1 MDLFS
6 KLKKKNH
13 TNEKGE
19 DLKDSEDT
27 QKIPASTKDDD
38 FCNSIDALVDSDA
51 EGADIFDDEDEDE
64 VASATHTGSIHSKT
78 SRTNDSVTAETNY
91 TEVIQNL
98 ATSPFLSPLAARGDL
113 STGSFDLDINLS
125 SRHSKQ
131 SISSKLSSKDSVVHG
146 LSERFDEL
154 SVKSDRHNKDDDIES
169 KTSQN
174 DDRGSDSAEDYSDDE
189 DEGQDGYKPG
199 GYHPV
204 KVGEVYNQRYVIIK
218 KLGWGH
224 FSTVWMV
231 KDRKALKSGNSA
243 PFYALKV
250 QKSAEHYTEAAVDE
264 VELLNCI
271 ATERKKAE
279 LKFANGASKEAAIA
293 VDRSRFVATLH
304 DSFFHSGPNGR
315 HMCMVFSML
324 GCNLL
329 TVIKAYNY
337 RGIPVDAVKVM
348 IRGVCKGLDFLH
360 RKCQVIHTDLKP
372 ENVLLQFPHQ
382 IGKDEDF
389 AFGVTALAMEYSHDS
404 ERNAISTSVE
414 DLEAALNVTTLT
426 PEERKKLKKRLK
438 RKRQKERK
446 QAFNSNDNS
455 DDEDEESVS
464 STIQDLADE
473 MSGNA
478 TYALSDKEFS
488 KANGKCT
495 EKEADL
501 NQSHSH
507 VKRRIERNRFLATN
521 FGPQR
526 LVAESDLTKIAKER
540 IFASKA
546 NSHELQTFFE
556 EAGESGIARISI
568 VLRQF
573 SSDGDLCNALN
584 YSLGGISFDRVGQE
598 REWPIKLSL
607 SASESMDLTSHSYI
621 KLSQSSPLDSADSQ
635 YFAELVNLI
644 GENFDI
650 NEESIASE
658 LPDSTTGELPG
669 AVEPSPFVILSLQC
683 PASST
688 MVGLSFLE
696 SRLPGVAFLTYMRDD
711 GVPNL
716 DKLVF
721 GHHNMK
727 VCDHPLAMRINDTL
741 SQPLCNKGSTIFGF
755 DMRLIPSLKASP
767 VFDDSGLSFALTA
780 ENEELLGMWG
790 VRNPLEQR
798 VQSFCGIDL
807 SSQLIN
813 LVGPE
818 GVRESRKL
826 SQDTDAGFQEGEK
839 KSPAAEI
846 QTAPS
851 SLDNS
856 TNSPTPSITHVPD
869 LKDVEMLTSCRA
881 VIVDLGNAC
890 WTYRHFS
897 EDIQTRQYR
906 APEVLIGS
914 KYDTS
919 ADIWSLGCMVFE
931 LLTGDLLFDPRAG
944 EDYDRDE
951 DHLAMFQ
958 ELLGQMPRR
967 LALDGKYSK
976 NFFDKKG
983 NLRHIKQLKFWP
995 MEDVLSEKYHFSRDE
1010 AVAIADFV
1018 RPLLDFDPKTRMT
1031 AEQALQSDWLQS
1043 IP

>member
-1 MDLFS
+1 
-6 KLKKKNH
+6 
-13 TNEKGE
+13 
-19 DLKDSEDT
+19 
-27 QKIPASTKDDD
+27 
-38 FCNSIDALVDSDA
+38 
-51 EGADIFDDEDEDE
+51 
-64 VASATHTGSIHSKT
+64 
-78 SRTNDSVTAETNY
+78 
-91 TEVIQNL
+91 
-98 ATSPFLSPLAARGDL
+98 
-113 STGSFDLDINLS
+113 
-125 SRHSKQ
+125 
-131 SISSKLSSKDSVVHG
+131 
-146 LSERFDEL
+146 
-154 SVKSDRHNKDDDIES
+154 
-169 KTSQN
+169 
-174 DDRGSDSAEDYSDDE
+174 
-189 DEGQDGYKPG
+189 
-199 GYHPV
+199 
-204 KVGEVYNQRYVIIK
+204 
-218 KLGWGH
+218 
-224 FSTVWMV
+224 MV
-231 KDRKALKSGNSA
+231 KDRKAMKSGNSA

-279 LKFANGASKEAAIA
+279 LKLANGASKEAAIT

-382 IGKDEDF
+382 IDKDEDF
-389 AFGVTALAMEYSHDS
+389 AFGVAALAMENSHNIES
-404 ERNAISTSVE
+404 HTVGTSVE
-414 DLEAALNVTTLT
+414 DLEAALNDTTLT

-446 QAFNSNDNS
+446 QAFNSNDDS
-455 DDEDEESVS
+455 DDDDDESVS
-464 STIQDLADE
+464 SFIQDLADE

-478 TYALSDKEFS
+478 SYATSDKELS
-488 KANGKCT
+488 NSIG
-495 EKEADL
+495 KEAEL
-501 NQSHSH
+501 ILSQNH
-507 VKRRIERNRFLATN
+507 VRRRIERNRFLATN

-526 LVAESDLTKIAKER
+526 LVESALTSIAKKR
-540 IFASKA
+540 IIASKA
-546 NSHELQTFFE
+546 DSQELQRFFE
-556 EAGESGIARISI
+556 EVGESEIARICI
-568 VLRQF
+568 ILRQF
-573 SSDGDLCNALN
+573 SSDEELFDALN
-584 YSLGGISFDRVGQE
+584 CSLGGVSFDGVGQE

-607 SASESMDLTSHSYI
+607 CAPESTDSSSHTYI
-621 KLSQSSPLDSADSQ
+621 KLTQSSPLDVAESQ
-635 YFAELVNLI
+635 YFTELVHLL
-644 GENFDI
+644 GENFNI
-650 NEESIASE
+650 NEESNASE
-658 LPDSTTGELPG
+658 LPDNTTEALSG
-669 AVEPSPFVILSLQC
+669 AFEAFPFAILSLQC

-696 SRLPGVAFLTYMRDD
+696 SKLPGVAFLTYRRDD

-727 VCDHPLAMRINDTL
+727 ICDHPLAMRINDAL
-741 SQPLCNKGSTIFGF
+741 SQPLCSKGSSIFGF
-755 DMRLIPSLKASP
+755 DMRLVSSLNASP
-767 VFDDSGLSFALTA
+767 AIDDSGLTFALTA
-780 ENEELLGMWG
+780 DNDELSGMWG
-790 VRNPLEQR
+790 ARNPLEQR
-798 VQSFCGIDL
+798 VQSFCAIDL

-818 GVRESRKL
+818 GARESRKL

-839 KSPAAEI
+839 KSPVAEI

-851 SLDNS
+851 SFENS
-856 TNSPTPSITHVPD
+856 TNSPTPSITQVPD
-869 LKDVEMLTSCRA
+869 LKDVDMLTSCRA

-958 ELLGQMPRR
+958 ELLGQMPKR
-967 LALDGKYSK
+967 LALDGKYSR

-995 MEDVLSEKYHFSRDE
+995 MEDVLSEKYHFPRDE

>member
-1 MDLFS
+1 
-6 KLKKKNH
+6 
-13 TNEKGE
+13 
-19 DLKDSEDT
+19 
-27 QKIPASTKDDD
+27 
-38 FCNSIDALVDSDA
+38 
-51 EGADIFDDEDEDE
+51 
-64 VASATHTGSIHSKT
+64 
-78 SRTNDSVTAETNY
+78 
-91 TEVIQNL
+91 
-98 ATSPFLSPLAARGDL
+98 
-113 STGSFDLDINLS
+113 
-125 SRHSKQ
+125 
-131 SISSKLSSKDSVVHG
+131 
-146 LSERFDEL
+146 
-154 SVKSDRHNKDDDIES
+154 
-169 KTSQN
+169 
-174 DDRGSDSAEDYSDDE
+174 
-189 DEGQDGYKPG
+189 
-199 GYHPV
+199 
-204 KVGEVYNQRYVIIK
+204 
-218 KLGWGH
+218 
-224 FSTVWMV
+224 MV
-231 KDRKALKSGNSA
+231 KDRKAMQSGNSA

-279 LKFANGASKEAAIA
+279 LKLAKGASKEAALT

-382 IGKDEDF
+382 IDKDDDF
-389 AFGVTALAMEYSHDS
+389 AFGVAALAMEDSHDS
-404 ERNAISTSVE
+404 ERNTIGTSVE
-414 DLEAALNVTTLT
+414 DLEAALNGATLT

-446 QAFNSNDNS
+446 HAFNSNDES
-455 DDEDEESVS
+455 DDDDDESVA
-464 STIQDLADE
+464 STIQEEPADA

-478 TYALSDKEFS
+478 SYALSDKECS
-488 KANGKCT
+488 NAIGKCS
-495 EKEADL
+495 EKEANHTL
-501 NQSHSH
+501 SHNY
-507 VKRRIERNRFLATN
+507 VRRRMERNRFLATN

-526 LVAESDLTKIAKER
+526 AVGDFGLTKIAKER
-540 IFASKA
+540 IIASKA
-546 NSHELQTFFE
+546 DRKELQRFFD
-556 EAGESGIARISI
+556 EAGGSEVARICI

-573 SSDGDLCNALN
+573 SSDEELSDALN
-584 YSLGGISFDRVGQE
+584 SSLGGVSFDRVGQE
-598 REWPIKLSL
+598 REWSIKLSL
-607 SASESMDLTSHSYI
+607 SASESMDLTSHTYI
-621 KLSQSSPLDSADSQ
+621 KLSQSSPLDNADSQ

-650 NEESIASE
+650 SGASNTSE
-658 LPDSTTGELPG
+658 LPDSTTEELSG
-669 AVEPSPFVILSLQC
+669 GNEASSFAILSLQC

-696 SRLPGVAFLTYMRDD
+696 SRLPGVAFLTYRRDD

-721 GHHNMK
+721 GNHNMK
-727 VCDHPLAMRINDTL
+727 LCDHPLAMRINDTL
-741 SQPLCNKGSTIFGF
+741 SQTLCSKGSSIFGF
-755 DMRLIPSLKASP
+755 DMRLVSSLKASP
-767 VFDDSGLSFALTA
+767 AMDDSGLTFALRA
-780 ENEELLGMWG
+780 DNEDLLGMWEA
-790 VRNPLEQR
+790 RNSLEER
-798 VQSFCGIDL
+798 VQSFCGNDL
-807 SSQLIN
+807 SSQFIS

-818 GVRESRKL
+818 GARESRKL

-839 KSPAAEI
+839 KSPVAEI

-851 SLDNS
+851 SLESS
-856 TNSPTPSITHVPD
+856 TNSSSPSITHVPD

-958 ELLGQMPRR
+958 ELLGQMPKR

-995 MEDVLSEKYHFSRDE
+995 MEDVLSEKYHFPRDE